1 MCQIKSIVDKDFS
14 GERMSFIQLIEKYNV
29 VVPVIQ
35 RDYAQGRTTE
45 KPTEVRKGFVSN
57 LISYLQAPEG
67 EIHDLDFVYG
77 TVVDNEFIPL
87 DGQQRLTTL
96 FLLHL
101 YVASKSDKYEEFVE
115 LMKRDGRCRFEYKT
129 RQSSTMF
136 CESLLTEKVISPNC
150 NTDEGDVNNTFAT
163 LQEKIKD
170 QGWFFLSWLNDPTV
184 AGMLVMLDEMD
195 SQFSEMK
202 DFDFIKAYERLI
214 GNKAPVTFQMLPLNG
229 YNRTDDLY
237 IKLNARGI
245 HLSDFENFKARLEDW
260 MKDVLANDELL
271 GEFKKNVDGV
281 WNDYLWQFRNGKDN
295 TDHIMENLFRNFI
308 AFSYRPRQNNGQ
320 SYDAFI
326 KQVNETMSYLLE
338 QNGKKMRFSFYRY
351 SELKVMPKKNKLGHE
366 KPMME
371 KVISFFNIY
380 CCPNCNPIEY
390 NRNYEGRVNW
400 LDDNFVKNG
409 MIDSAASYSQ
419 RLRLYAYMQYCN
431 THSTIDNDNINQWMR
446 LIRNLD
452 CATDIDTAGDFY
464 RALMSIDA
472 MLNQKGNKK
481 VQEWLAAMSEDDIDA
496 VKFFRNRQM
505 KEECIKARLLAREYE
520 YEIGGDTSIEN
531 AINIGDENDY
541 FKGQIGFALE
551 FAGAYDYFANDT
563 IKEIQPDEIKEIG
576 KNLNDYI
583 QKTILIKELL
593 EKENKPS
600 SAEEEET
607 RLLERALLSLG
618 MYLRKNSANRYNFCN
633 SLGDP
638 YNSLKTLLFVEN
650 DNKDCREVFK
660 KMLDQINCAT
670 ISNDLLNII
679 NNRDKKSMPEWRNI
693 LIENPSLIDYCKYG
707 FIYIEGNATDDVKK
721 VILLG
726 ASQMNHYHSELWTR
740 DLYEKKK
747 PIVKFREQKKYD
759 EYSTTY
765 LEFTNNDI
773 PYEFRLFH
781 WNGRWEY
788 QIINVNDNSAQV
800 ELNFNELDIPENS
813 TVEIILDK
821 AQKWIRK
828 IEK

>member
-1 MCQIKSIVDKDFS
+1 MCQIKSIVDKEFS
-14 GERMSFIQLIEKYNV
+14 GERMSFIQLIKKYNIV
-29 VVPVIQ
+29 IPVIQ

-45 KPTEVRKGFVSN
+45 KPTEIRNGFVSN
-57 LISYLQAPEG
+57 LISYLHASEG

-77 TVVDNEFIPL
+77 TVVEGEFIPL

-101 YVASKSDKYEEFVE
+101 YVASKAGKYNDFVG
-115 LMKRDGRCRFEYKT
+115 LMMLDGRGRVAYKT

-136 CESLLTEKVISPNC
+136 CERLLTYQVILPNYDTEKGGP
-150 NTDEGDVNNTFAT
+150 NNTFVT

-170 QGWFFLSWLNDPTV
+170 QGWYFLSWLNDPTV
-184 AGMLVMLDEMD
+184 AGMMVMLDEMD
-195 SQFSEMK
+195 SQFSAIK
-202 DFDFIKAYERLI
+202 DFDFSQAYERLI
-214 GNKAPVTFQMLPLNG
+214 GDNAPVTFQMLPLNG

-260 MKDVLANDELL
+260 MKDVLDGDLL
-271 GEFKKNVDGV
+271 DEFKKKVDGE

-308 AFSYRPRQNNGQ
+308 AFSYRPLPNEGQ

-326 KQVNETMSYLLE
+326 KQVNETMSFLLE
-338 QNGKKMRFSFYRY
+338 QNGKNMRFSFSRY
-351 SELKVMPKKNKLGHE
+351 SELKVMPKDKEKRFGHE
-366 KPMME
+366 KSMME

-380 CCPNCNPIEY
+380 CKAENHSGEWSKFTEFIE
-390 NRNYEGRVNW
+390 
-400 LDDNFVKNG
+400 NG
-409 MIDSAASYSQ
+409 KINKEASYSQ
-419 RLRLYAYMQYCN
+419 RLRLYAYLQYCN
-431 THSTIDNDNINQWMR
+431 MHSSIDPEELNQWMR

-452 CATDIDTAGDFY
+452 SATDIDTAGDFY
-464 RALMSIDA
+464 RALISTDD
-472 MLNQKGNKK
+472 MLKQKQKENKK
-481 VQEWLAAMSEDDIDA
+481 VQEWLATMSKDDITA

-505 KEECIKARLLAREYE
+505 KEECIKARLLARECKVGSE
-520 YEIGGDTSIEN
+520 SESVKN
-531 AINIGDENDY
+531 AISKGDENDY

-551 FAGAYDYFANDT
+551 FAGAYDYFVNDT
-563 IKEIQPDEIKEIG
+563 IEEIQRDEVEKIG
-576 KNLNDYI
+576 NNLNEYI
-583 QKTILIKELL
+583 QKTILVKELL
-593 EKENKPS
+593 DKENKTS
-600 SAEEEET
+600 NAEEET

-650 DNKDCREVFK
+650 DNKYCRDIFK
-660 KMLDQINCAT
+660 VMLDKIKSDTINK
-670 ISNDLLNII
+670 DLLNII
-679 NNRDKKSMPEWRNI
+679 NNRDKNSMPEWRNI

-707 FIYIEGNATDDVKK
+707 FIYIEGNATEDVKK
-721 VILLG
+721 VILFG

-740 DLYEKKK
+740 DLYNKNK
-747 PIVKFREQKKYD
+747 PIVKYREQKKYEED
-759 EYSTTY
+759 STTY

-781 WNGRWEY
+781 WDGRWKY
-788 QIINVNDNSAQV
+788 QVINVNDNSAQV
-800 ELNFNELDIPENS
+800 ELNLDELDISQNDS
-813 TVEIILDK
+813 GEIILDK
-821 AQKWIRK
+821 AKTWISK
-828 IEK
+828 IENIITL

>member
-101 YVASKSDKYEEFVE
+101 YVASKGGKYNEFVE

-136 CESLLTEKVISPNC
+136 CERLLTEQVILPNC
-150 NTDEGDVNNTFAT
+150 NTEEGDINNTFAT

-170 QGWFFLSWLNDPTV
+170 QGWFFLSWLNDPTI

-202 DFDFIKAYERLI
+202 DFDFSQAYERLI
-214 GNKAPVTFQMLPLNG
+214 GDNAPVTFQMLPLNG

-260 MKDVLANDELL
+260 MKDVLADDRLL
-271 GEFKKNVDGV
+271 GDFKEKVDGK

-308 AFSYRPRQNNGQ
+308 AYCYRPIQKDGQ
-320 SYDAFI
+320 SNDAFI

-338 QNGKKMRFSFYRY
+338 QNGKKMRFSFSRY
-351 SELKVMPKKNKLGHE
+351 SELEVMPKENKLGHE
-366 KPMME
+366 KPLME

-380 CCPNCNPIEY
+380 CSPVKY
-390 NRNYEGRVNW
+390 NGNW
-400 LDDNFVKNG
+400 LDIDNFVKNG

-431 THSTIDNDNINQWMR
+431 THLAIDNDDINQWMR

-452 CATDIDTAGDFY
+452 CATDIDTAGNFY
-464 RALMSIDA
+464 KAIVSIDD
-472 MLNQKGNKK
+472 MLEQIGDGK
-481 VQEWLAAMSEDDIDA
+481 VQGWLATMSDDETKK
-496 VKFFRNRQM
+496 VKFFRNRQV
-505 KEECIKARLLAREYE
+505 KEECIKARLLIRETE
-520 YEIGGDTSIEN
+520 VGGEDIKKAVEL
-531 AINIGDENDY
+531 GDSDDY

-551 FAGAYDYFANDT
+551 FAGAYDHFANDT
-563 IKEIQPDEIKEIG
+563 IKEMQRDEIEKIG

-583 QKTILIKELL
+583 KKTKRVKELL
-593 EKENKPS
+593 ENENKTS
-600 SAEEEET
+600 SSVKEP
-607 RLLERALLSLG
+607 RLFERALLSLG
-618 MYLRKNSANRYNFCN
+618 MYLRRNSANRYNFCN

-638 YNSLKTLLFVEN
+638 YNSLKTLLFVEDDNKYCRDIFKEMLDNINCDNIN
-650 DNKDCREVFK
+650 DNLQR
-660 KMLDQINCAT
+660 
-670 ISNDLLNII
+670 II
-679 NNRDKKSMPEWRNI
+679 DERNNNSIPEWRKL
-693 LIENPSLIDYCKYG
+693 LIDNPSLIDYCRHG
-707 FIYIEGNATDDVKK
+707 FIYIEGDANTDVKN
-721 VILLG
+721 VILFG
-726 ASQMNHYHSELWTR
+726 ASQMNHYHAELWTR
-740 DLYEKKK
+740 DLYEKEESNNG
-747 PIVKFREQKKYD
+747 VKYREQKKY
-759 EYSTTY
+759 EEPSTAY
-765 LEFTNNDI
+765 LEFTHNDI

-781 WNGRWEY
+781 WDGKWECK
-788 QIINVNDNSAQV
+788 IINVNDNIASD
-800 ELNFNELDIPENS
+800 ELNVYKPDIPQNDSGKE
-813 TVEIILDK
+813 ILDK
-821 AQKWIRK
+821 AQEWIRK
-828 IEK
+828 I

>member
-1 MCQIKSIVDKDFS
+1 MSQIKNIVDKDFS
-14 GERMSFIQLIEKYNV
+14 GERLSFIQLIKNYNIV
-29 VVPVIQ
+29 IPVIQ

-45 KPTEVRKGFVSN
+45 KPTEVRNAFVSN

-77 TVVDNEFIPL
+77 TVVDGEFIPL

-101 YVASKSDKYEEFVE
+101 YIASKAGKYDDFVE

-136 CESLLTEKVISPNC
+136 CERLLTEQVILPNC
-150 NTDEGDVNNTFAT
+150 DTEEDDVNNTFAT

-195 SQFSEMK
+195 SQLSEIK
-202 DFDFIKAYERLI
+202 YFDYSQAYERLI
-214 GNKAPVTFQMLPLNG
+214 GNRAPVTFQMLPLNG

-260 MKDVLANDELL
+260 MKSVLDDDVLD
-271 GEFKKNVDGV
+271 EFKEKVDGE

-308 AFSYRPRQNNGQ
+308 AYSYRPLLKEGQ

-338 QNGKKMRFSFYRY
+338 QNGKNMRFSFSRY
-351 SELKVMPKKNKLGHE
+351 SELKVMPKDKKLGHE
-366 KPMME
+366 KSMME

-380 CCPNCNPIEY
+380 CS
-390 NRNYEGRVNW
+390 
-400 LDDNFVKNG
+400 VKNYDG
-409 MIDSAASYSQ
+409 EWMKFAEFIENGKIKKEASYSQ
-419 RLRLYAYMQYCN
+419 RLRIYAYLQYRN
-431 THSTIDNDNINQWMR
+431 THEDIDDLNQWMR

-464 RALMSIDA
+464 RALISTDDI
-472 MLNQKGNKK
+472 LKQKGDKK

-505 KEECIKARLLAREYE
+505 KEECIKARLLAKEYE
-520 YEIGGDTSIEN
+520 CEIEGDTSIEK
-531 AINIGDENDY
+531 AIKIGDENDY

-551 FAGAYDYFANDT
+551 FVGTYSHFASDT
-563 IKEIQPDEIKEIG
+563 IKRIQRDEIEKIG

-583 QKTILIKELL
+583 QKTILVKELL
-593 EKENKPS
+593 EKENKTS
-600 SAEEEET
+600 SAEKGT

-638 YNSLKTLLFVEN
+638 YNSLKTLLFVEK
-650 DNKDCREVFK
+650 DNKCCREVFK

-670 ISNDLLNII
+670 ISEDLLNII
-679 NNRDKKSMPEWRNI
+679 NDRDKESIPEWRNL
-693 LIENPSLIDYCKYG
+693 LIDNHFLIDYCRYG
-707 FIYIEGNATDDVKK
+707 FIYIEGNATDNVKN

-726 ASQMNHYHSELWTR
+726 ASQMNHYHAELWTR
-740 DLYEKKK
+740 DLYEKNK
-747 PIVKFREQKKYD
+747 PKVKYREQKKY
-759 EYSTTY
+759 EEHSTSY
-765 LEFTNNDI
+765 LEFTHNDI
-773 PYEFRLFH
+773 QYEFRLFH

-788 QIINVNDNSAQV
+788 QIINVNNSSAQV
-800 ELNFNELDIPENS
+800 ELNFDELDIPENS
-813 TVEIILDK
+813 TGETILDK
-821 AQKWIRK
+821 AQKWISK
-828 IEK
+828 IENIII